1 MIVAA
6 DVVLAVIMTV
16 QKKRTALSNS
26 LPSTFASA
34 GNPATAEFLICLKK
48 VQNGGD
54 TGGGASYSTSEH
66 FLMTIY
72 RLRGVQMA
80 KWHKLFSLKP
90 CVNFSTLN
98 SLPLFLCTDTVCC
111 SLSF

>member
-34 GNPATAEFLICLKK
+34 GNPATAEFFICLKK
-48 VQNGGD
+48 GSKRWG
-54 TGGGASYSTSEH
+54 
-66 FLMTIY
+66 Y
-72 RLRGVQMA
+72 RRGSQ
-80 KWHKLFSLKP
+80 LFYI
-90 CVNFSTLN
+90 
-98 SLPLFLCTDTVCC
+98 
-111 SLSF
+111 